1 MNSILFSIIYIAAI
15 YYNYNEFIMM
25 INISLEP
32 QDFSD
37 SNKDLNV
44 LSIIL
49 ILCIIVYLEKTTIQ
63 VSYIKHSNVQLS
75 QIIGILP
82 EESE

>member
-49 ILCIIVYLEKTTIQ
+49 ILCIIVYLEKSTIQ
-63 VSYIKHSNVQLS
+63 VSLY
-75 QIIGILP
+75 
-82 EESE
+82 